1 MSFPFLFA
9 DSFEVGSFTNWDVS
23 EVDTGS
29 RLDAVHYSTLAGA
42 PGTAAPFR
50 GAYCMRI
57 QLGDTNDHTIGD
69 GDMNIADTATAWLRF
84 YLYISNDFAATSD
97 DIFNIF
103 EWQES
108 GNVVEAV
115 ISLQITSA
123 TNLVEIGIADGTE
136 ASTFGGTLSKGVWHV
151 IEAMNNTETN
161 ATGVLDLYV
170 DGTRLQNLTSID
182 SSAAITHGILGT
194 QNTLST
200 TTGTLLFDQFIFDD
214 LQVYPIRQRFPQS
227 VHMTESGHAFV
238 GQGVIENV
246 TLVSSANTDNTLRVY
261 DTDRATVTGES
272 NRVVSLANT
281 ANNEIVDP
289 AGMPITVQRGAYI
302 ELGGTD
308 PQAQVLIGYAQ
319 GYYSDAAIRKIGV
332 DTARHS
338 TV

>member
-1 MSFPFLFA
+1 MAFPFIFA

-23 EVDTGS
+23 EVDTGGL
-29 RLDAVHYSTLAGA
+29 LDAAHYSELNVS
-42 PGTAAPFR
+42 APFR

-84 YLYISNDFAATSD
+84 YLYISNDFAATAN

-115 ISLQITSA
+115 LSLQVTAA
-123 TNLVEIGIADGTE
+123 TDLVEIAIADGV
-136 ASTFGGTLSKGVWHV
+136 AAVGGSDWNYLSKGVWHV

-161 ATGVLDLYV
+161 ATGVLDLYI
-170 DGTRLQNLTSID
+170 DGSRVTNLTSID
-182 SSAAITHGILGT
+182 SSAAITHCLLGT

-200 TTGTLLFDQFIFDD
+200 TTGTLLFDQFVFDD
-214 LQVYPIRQRFPQS
+214 AQVFPIRSRFPQS
-227 VHMTESGHAFV
+227 LHLTESGHAFV
-238 GQGVIENV
+238 GAGTLENV
-246 TLVSSANTDNTLRVY
+246 TLISGAATDNTLEVY
-261 DTDRATVTGES
+261 DTDRANADGNS
-272 NRVVSLANT
+272 NLIVRLQNT

-289 AGMPITVQRGAYI
+289 AGMPIGDIRRGAYVV
-302 ELGGTD
+302 LGGTN
-308 PQAQVLIGYAQ
+308 PRAQVLIGSAQ
-319 GYYSDAAIRKIGV
+319 GYYSEAAIRKLGG
-332 DTARHS
+332 DTARFP

>member
-1 MSFPFLFA
+1 MAFPFLFA
-9 DSFEVGSFTNWDVS
+9 DSFEVGSFTNWDIS
-23 EVDTGS
+23 EVDTGD
-29 RLDAVHYSTLAGA
+29 RLDAAHYSDLNVS
-42 PGTAAPFR
+42 APFR

-57 QLGDTNDHTIGD
+57 QLGDTNVHTVGD

-84 YLYISNDFAATSD
+84 YLYISTDFAATSD

-103 EWQES
+103 EWQQTNNTPES
-108 GNVVEAV
+108 V
-115 ISLQITSA
+115 ISMQVTAA
-123 TNLVEIGIADGTE
+123 TNLVEIAVSDGIA
-136 ASTFGGTLSKGVWHV
+136 ASANFNFLSKGVWHV
-151 IEAMNNTETN
+151 IEAMYNLETN
-161 ATGVLDLYV
+161 STGVLDLYI
-170 DGTRLQNLTSID
+170 DGTRVTNLTSQD
-182 SSAAITHGILGT
+182 ATAAVTHGVLGT
-194 QNTLST
+194 QDTAST

-246 TLVSSANTDNTLRVY
+246 TLISSANTNNTLRVY

-302 ELGGTD
+302 ELGGTQ
-308 PQAQVLIGYAQ
+308 PQAQVLIGKAQ
-319 GYYSDAAIRKIGV
+319 GYYSDAAIRKLGL
-332 DTARHS
+332 DTARS
-338 TV
+338 PAV